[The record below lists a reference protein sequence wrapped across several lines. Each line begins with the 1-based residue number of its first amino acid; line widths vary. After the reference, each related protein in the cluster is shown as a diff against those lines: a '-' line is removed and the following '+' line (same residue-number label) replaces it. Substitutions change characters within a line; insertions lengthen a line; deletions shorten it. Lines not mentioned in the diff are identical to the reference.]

1 MFTNDKSHGIIRYYR
16 RPYTMKNII
25 EYAFEQY
32 SGNKAYGV
40 FVMKLPENIQRM
52 NMCFKEIK
60 DLFASAGIDDFSR
73 LPSDPTE
80 RQKFSKL
87 FRELNKYLEPAK
99 VQGFVWG

>member
-1 MFTNDKSHGIIRYYR
+1 MHLSSIQVI
-16 RPYTMKNII
+16 
-25 EYAFEQY
+25 
-32 SGNKAYGV
+32 KAYGV

-99 VQGFVWG
+99 VQALYGISLHMRLKTQME